1 VAEIRTVAVI
11 GAGTLGSRIAYAA
24 ALAGY
29 RTILEDILPASLRR
43 AEMVVRAGLD
53 AATGTGLV
61 NQENA
66 REALARLEYAS
77 NVEEAAR
84 QADLVIEAVPDELES
99 KLEIFVLLDKI
110 CRPETLLAS
119 TSASIEI
126 SEIASVTY
134 RPEKCV
140 GMRLVNP
147 GIVEVM
153 REPAMDEAEF
163 AACVEIGKRIGAV
176 LIRSSEEQHLTTDD
190 TDSTDLH

>member
-1 VAEIRTVAVI
+1 MAEIRTVAVI

-43 AEMVVRAGLD
+43 AEAEMRAGLD

-61 NQENA
+61 NQERA
-66 REALARLEYAS
+66 RGALGRLEYAS

-110 CRPETLLAS
+110 CRPETVLAS

-140 GMRLVNP
+140 GMRLANP
-147 GIVEVM
+147 DGVEVV
-153 REPAMDEAEF
+153 RGPGMDEETYV
-163 AACVEIGKRIGAV
+163 ACVEVVRRMGTLEPRINTNLREFKHANKR
-176 LIRSSEEQHLTTDD
+176 R
-190 TDSTDLH
+190 

>member
-1 VAEIRTVAVI
+1 MAEIRTVAVI

-43 AEMVVRAGLD
+43 AEAEVRAGLD

-61 NQENA
+61 NQESA

-126 SEIASVTY
+126 SEIASLTY

-140 GMRLVNP
+140 GMRLANP
-147 GIVEVM
+147 GMVEVM
-153 REPAMDEAEF
+153 RGAETDEVVF
-163 AACVEIGKRIGAV
+163 AAC
-176 LIRSSEEQHLTTDD
+176 SEVCRRMSLTATPY
-190 TDSTDLH
+190 H